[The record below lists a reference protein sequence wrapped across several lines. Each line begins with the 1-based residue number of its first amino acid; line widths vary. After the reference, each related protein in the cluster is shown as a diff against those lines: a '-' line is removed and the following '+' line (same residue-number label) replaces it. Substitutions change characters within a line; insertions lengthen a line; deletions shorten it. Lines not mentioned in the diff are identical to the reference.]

1 MTITAPPETD
11 AKAAVLGTTLVAMSA
26 VLWSAAGLFTK
37 AATVDAWGVIFWRS
51 VFSILPILIYVRWKD
66 GPGQLA
72 QLRRMGRAGWAV
84 VLVGAAATYCFITA
98 FKHTSIANVA
108 TFYACT
114 PFLAAAIGWLLFREQ
129 TSRLTLFAAFVAL
142 GGVLVMVWGSLGTPN
157 IVGDGLGIAM
167 AIGMAALMVLIRRYP
182 REPMVLAACISGIL
196 TGALA
201 TLFTDPLAASARDL
215 WILAGFGLAF
225 AAAHIMLTEGAR
237 LIPAARTGLVGTLE
251 TPLAPIWAWLIL
263 NELPPLTTWIG
274 GAIVLAAV
282 MWNLMRER

>member
-157 IVGDGLGIAM
+157 IIGDGLGIAM